1 MASYRVKVAMNLKST
16 ANAPQS
22 IVQDRKLFAI
32 FFIVMVAL
40 TIDISIGTTQDFLI
54 DFAISSWGLLLFTF
68 IAAVYLFGS
77 YFLLRTIRA
86 KSRENNSTRIRNLST
101 LDKIVAPIHYA
112 LMAIMAIVVLQVIAT
127 SQYHTIL
134 LTLAYT
140 ISCCLSARLACLPIL
155 LMVQN

>member
-54 DFAISSWGLLLFTF
+54 DFAISFWGILLFTF
-68 IAAVYLFGS
+68 I
-77 YFLLRTIRA
+77 
-86 KSRENNSTRIRNLST
+86 
-101 LDKIVAPIHYA
+101 
-112 LMAIMAIVVLQVIAT
+112 
-127 SQYHTIL
+127 
-134 LTLAYT
+134 
-140 ISCCLSARLACLPIL
+140 SCCIPIWIL
-155 LMVQN
+155 FPAQDYKSKEQRKQFNKDPQSFHA